1 MDDLFRPINEYPG
14 YRVSIN
20 GGIQSSWTRRGGLCS
35 IGGPWRPLQPIERHG
50 YLTVN
55 LTLGGGKKTALR
67 IHRLVLEAFVGPC
80 PEGMVCCH
88 NDGDPA
94 NNGLENLRW
103 DSHQANSDDALKHG
117 TQARGTALKP
127 KLSED
132 DVLAIRRLR
141 AEGFSVGKIAG
152 GFDVSQ
158 SNVKAI
164 VRGLSWRHLLPPEH
178 PRSQAADRS
187 ERPGVNA

>member
-35 IGGPWRPLQPIERHG
+35 IGGSWRPLQPIERHG

-80 PEGMVCCH
+80 SEGMVCCH
-88 NDGDPA
+88 NDGNPS
-94 NNGLENLRW
+94 NNRLENLRF
-103 DSHQANSDDALKHG
+103 DTHKGNSDDAVRHG
-117 TQARGTALKP
+117 TKARGTALKS
-127 KLSED
+127 KLSEA
-132 DVLAIRRLR
+132 DVIEIRRLR
-141 AEGFSVGKIAG
+141 AEGHTMRSLAERFC
-152 GFDVSQ
+152 VSE

-164 VRGLSWRHLLPPEH
+164 LRGLSWRHLLPPEH
-178 PRSQAADRS
+178 PTTHITDRR
-187 ERPGVNA
+187 ERRGVTA